1 MMMNNSTFD
10 EALERLRGTGSEVAG
25 GPAPNHGPM
34 AAEALVALGCEDI
47 VVAWADRYRRQLD
60 AIPAPRSP
68 VTPESWGQALGAI
81 DRFGD
86 WVAFFRAQLDEASW
100 QAVFQQWI
108 GRLLPATPSAG
119 AHGLI
124 RTAHALRALAD
135 AETSLRVE
143 ELGVA
148 LAYWAAYYRK
158 LPGTPRL
165 TGTLDLGDALQRIP
179 LFLSGQARPGMPR
192 QVYLSVMQ
200 AHGVEFSRAV
210 DGAAEPD
217 SVEDALSSLTAAG
230 ARIYL
235 ANADHQP
242 LVLLH
247 TVTAPAALRLM
258 LPHLPAG
265 LHKTA
270 LAYIWQ
276 NVAATAAAYGDATP
290 TERDDWPTHEPSAI
304 IERSIATD
312 DPHALKF
319 AEACIREHQRN
330 PQPAYLAAAADWA
343 SRLHRA
349 RNWSPAE
356 RDAAGLE
363 FR

>member
-1 MMMNNSTFD
+1 MNSTLD

-34 AAEALVALGCEDI
+34 AAEALAALGCDDV

-60 AIPAPRSP
+60 AIPPPRSP
-68 VTPESWGQALGAI
+68 VTAENWAQALGAI

-86 WVAFFRAQLDEASW
+86 WVAFFRAQLAEAPW
-100 QAVFQQWI
+100 QVVFGEWI

-165 TGTLDLGDALQRIP
+165 TGTLDLGDALLRIP

-192 QVYLSVMQ
+192 QVYLRVMQ
-200 AHGVEFSRAV
+200 AHGAEFSQAV
-210 DGAAEPD
+210 DGAAEPE
-217 SVEDALSSLTAAG
+217 SVEDALSSLTEAG
-230 ARIYL
+230 ARMYL
-235 ANADHQP
+235 ANAAHQP

-247 TVTAPAALRLM
+247 TVTAPAALRLI

-265 LHKTA
+265 LHNTA
-270 LAYIWQ
+270 LAYVWQ
-276 NVAATAAAYGDATP
+276 NVAATAAAYGDQTP
-290 TERDDWPTHEPSAI
+290 PDGNDLAPQEPSAI

-319 AEACIREHQRN
+319 AEACIREHRRN
-330 PQPAYLAAAADWA
+330 PQPSYLAAAADWA

-349 RNWSPAE
+349 RRWSAAE